1 MHDWTM
7 FKAIKTLTIKL
18 MATFLH
24 VWMHQQ

>member
-1 MHDWTM
+1 M
-7 FKAIKTLTIKL
+7 FKAIKNWTIKL